1 MNRDGAT
8 QVHTRRVL
16 ANAAWFLAGLG
27 ALVVGAEVMVRG
39 AASAAARLGI
49 SPIVVGLTVVSIG
62 TSMPELAVGVVAA
75 VEGSGALAVGNIAG
89 TNVVNLLFVLG
100 LSALILPLAIEMR
113 TLRFELPV
121 MAAAAVLVWVLAA
134 NGVLSRVD
142 GAILM
147 VGAIGYTYAVVRAS
161 RRETREATAEFADA
175 YPAGKTAGPRTAVDI
190 GMTLGGIAIVV
201 VGAEWLVDAAVGL
214 AREFGVSDALIG
226 LTVVAIGTSA
236 PELVT
241 TVISTVRGQRD
252 IAIGN
257 LLGSSIYNI
266 LLILGVTC
274 LVPAHGLA
282 LPPAL
287 VRIDIPIMVAVTLA
301 CVPIFISGR
310 RVSRIE
316 GGAMVV
322 AYLAYL
328 TFVLVTQT

>member
-1 MNRDGAT
+1 
-8 QVHTRRVL
+8 VVL

-39 AASAAARLGI
+39 AARAAAGLGI

-75 VEGSGALAVGNIAG
+75 LEDSGALAVGNVAG

-121 MAAAAVLVWVLAA
+121 MAGAAILLWALAA

-142 GAILM
+142 GLILVISAI
-147 VGAIGYTYAVVRAS
+147 AYTFAVIRAS
-161 RRETREATAEFADA
+161 RRETREAAAEFAEA
-175 YPAGKTAGPRTAVDI
+175 YPADETRASGRRIGVDV
-190 GMTLGGIAIVV
+190 GMMLGGIAIVV
-201 VGAEWLVDAAVGL
+201 LGAEWLVNAAVGM

-241 TVISTVRGQRD
+241 TVVSTLRGERD
-252 IAIGN
+252 IAVGN

-266 LLILGVTC
+266 LLILGITC
-274 LVPAHGLA
+274 LVPAHGLEV
-282 LPPAL
+282 PPAL
-287 VRIDIPIMVAVTLA
+287 VRIDIPIMVGVTLA
-301 CVPIFISGR
+301 CIPILISGR
-310 RVSRIE
+310 RVGRIE
-316 GGAMVV
+316 GGTMVV

-328 TFVLVTQT
+328 TFLLATQT

>member
-1 MNRDGAT
+1 
-8 QVHTRRVL
+8 VVL

-39 AASAAARLGI
+39 SARAASRLGI

-75 VEGSGALAVGNIAG
+75 SEGSGALAVGNIAG
-89 TNVVNLLFVLG
+89 TNVVNMLFVLG

-121 MAAAAVLVWVLAA
+121 MAAAAILLWVLAA

-142 GAILM
+142 GLIL
-147 VGAIGYTYAVVRAS
+147 VIGAIAYTVAVIRAS
-161 RRETREATAEFADA
+161 RRERREAVAEFAEA
-175 YPAGKTAGPRTAVDI
+175 YPADGTRTNGHRTVLDI
-190 GMTLGGIAIVV
+190 GMMIAGIAVV
-201 VGAEWLVDAAVGL
+201 VLGAEWLVDAAVGM

-241 TVISTVRGQRD
+241 TVVSTLRGERD
-252 IAIGN
+252 IAVGN

-274 LVPAHGLA
+274 LVPAHGLE
-282 LPPAL
+282 LTPAL
-287 VRIDIPIMVAVTLA
+287 VRIDIPIMVGVTLA
-301 CVPIFISGR
+301 CIPIFISGR
-310 RVSRIE
+310 RVGRFE
-316 GGAMVV
+316 GGAMVGAYV
-322 AYLAYL
+322 AYLAFL
-328 TFVLVTQT
+328 LATQT

>member
-1 MNRDGAT
+1 M
-8 QVHTRRVL
+8 VL

-39 AASAAARLGI
+39 AAAVASRLGI

-75 VEGSGALAVGNIAG
+75 SEGSGALAVGNIAG

-121 MAAAAVLVWVLAA
+121 MAGAAILLWMLAA
-134 NGVLSRVD
+134 NGVLSRIDGLILVI
-142 GAILM
+142 GAI
-147 VGAIGYTYAVVRAS
+147 AYTFAVIRAS
-161 RRETREATAEFADA
+161 RRETREAAAEFSEAFPAD
-175 YPAGKTAGPRTAVDI
+175 GTRTDGRRNALDV
-190 GMTLGGIAIVV
+190 GMMLGGIAIVV
-201 VGAEWLVDAAVGL
+201 LGAEWLVDAAVGM

-226 LTVVAIGTSA
+226 LTIVAIGTSA

-241 TVISTVRGQRD
+241 TIVSTLRGERD
-252 IAIGN
+252 IAVGN

-266 LLILGVTC
+266 LLILGISC
-274 LVPAHGLA
+274 LVPAHGLE
-282 LPPAL
+282 LTPAL

-301 CVPIFISGR
+301 CIPIFISGR
-310 RVSRIE
+310 RVGRIE

-328 TFVLVTQT
+328 VFLLATQT